1 MDRAAEMEIF
11 VYAVEEGS
19 FSAAARALRL
29 SPSAVSKYI
38 SRLEDRLGARLLMRT
53 TRQLSLTEEGR
64 AFYERARTIL
74 NEIEEAEEVVTQLYA
89 APRGTLRINASVAFT
104 KYQVVP
110 LIPEFLNMYPDV
122 RVELTLDDKF
132 TDLVNDGYDLAIRL
146 SELEDSSLIA
156 RKYAVNRRFIVASP
170 DYLEKNGIPRKPQ
183 DLVNHNC
190 LHLSSRESFNDWHF
204 ETPEGHMS
212 FRAQGSFSAN
222 DGDAL
227 HAAVVAGL
235 GMARLAE
242 YLVHEDIRAGRLTPV
257 LTDFIHDRAWIS
269 AVYPHKRHLS
279 PKVRAFV
286 DFLAEKFTPVPPWE
300 LGMRDARSV
309 RREDGRPIQTN
320 QKALNPEAAAK
331 GQAS

>member
-11 VYAVEEGS
+11 VHAVEEGS
-19 FSAAARALRL
+19 FSAAARTMRL

-104 KYQVVP
+104 KMQVVP
-110 LIPEFLNMYPDV
+110 LIPEFLARYPDV
-122 RVELTLDDKF
+122 RIELTLDDKF

-146 SELEDSSLIA
+146 SALEDSSLIA
-156 RKYAVNRRFIVASP
+156 RKYAVNRRMIVASP
-170 DYLEKNGIPRKPQ
+170 EYLEKNGIPRKPQ
-183 DLVNHNC
+183 DLENHNC

-204 ETPEGHMS
+204 ETPDGHVA

-222 DGDAL
+222 DGDVL
-227 HAAVVAGL
+227 HEAVLAGL

-257 LTDFIHDRAWIS
+257 LTEYVHDQAWIS

-300 LGMRDARSV
+300 LGFRDARAV
-309 RREDGRPIQTN
+309 RRNSDGSTDTTTT
-320 QKALNPEAAAK
+320 A
-331 GQAS
+331 QAPDTRA

>member
-11 VYAVEEGS
+11 VHAVEEGS
-19 FSAAARALRL
+19 FSAAARTMRL

-104 KYQVVP
+104 KMQVVP
-110 LIPEFLNMYPDV
+110 LIPEFLARYPDV
-122 RVELTLDDKF
+122 RIELTLDDKF

-146 SELEDSSLIA
+146 SALEDSSLIA
-156 RKYAVNRRFIVASP
+156 RKYAVNRRMIVASP
-170 DYLEKNGIPRKPQ
+170 EYLEKNGIPRKPQ
-183 DLVNHNC
+183 DLENHNC

-204 ETPEGHMS
+204 ETPDGHVA

-222 DGDAL
+222 DGDVL
-227 HAAVVAGL
+227 HEAVLAGL

-257 LTDFIHDRAWIS
+257 LTEYVHDQAWIS

-300 LGMRDARSV
+300 LGYRD
-309 RREDGRPIQTN
+309 
-320 QKALNPEAAAK
+320 
-331 GQAS
+331 

>member
-1 MDRAAEMEIF
+1 MPMDRAAEMEIF
-11 VYAVEEGS
+11 VHAVEEGS
-19 FSAAARALRL
+19 FSAAARTMRL

-110 LIPEFLNMYPDV
+110 LIPEFLARYPDV
-122 RVELTLDDKF
+122 RIELTLDDKF

-146 SELEDSSLIA
+146 SALEDSSLIA
-156 RKYAVNRRFIVASP
+156 RKYAVNRRMIVASP
-170 DYLEKNGIPRKPQ
+170 EYLEKNGIPRKPQ
-183 DLVNHNC
+183 ELENHDC

-204 ETPEGHMS
+204 DTPEGHVS

-227 HAAVVAGL
+227 HEAVVAGL

-257 LTDFIHDRAWIS
+257 LTEYVHDLAWIS

-286 DFLAEKFTPVPPWE
+286 DFLAEKFTPIPPWE
-300 LGMRDARSV
+300 LGLRDARSV
-309 RREDGRPIQTN
+309 R
-320 QKALNPEAAAK
+320 KPEAVTETKAIAAPVT
-331 GQAS
+331 GQQS